1 MNLLHLIPLG
11 AGGAGG
17 LLWYAVNDPDNPH
30 RIRRITAFMDPFA
43 DKLDTGWQVVQSLYA
58 LGSGG
63 LFGLGLGK
71 SRQKFFLYI
80 RIL

>member
-11 AGGAGG
+11 AGAGG